1 MKKLLLVLTIITM
14 FLSVP
19 INVKAK
25 EKTEFEIAQEVYYSL
40 FDELDNTEDE
50 DLEEW
55 FNRYQIL
62 ADKYDKDRDRL
73 ECIFS
78 EEEIQLMW
86 QVIETETHEA
96 TFIQK
101 VNIANVLLNR
111 FQSLDYAYL
120 DMTEIITEKN
130 QFTYHRTKITQST
143 KDALTFA
150 FEVRDTTNGCISF
163 RSDKKVDTWHG
174 WEYAMYDGAHWFYKN
189 KEDESKNE
197 Q

>member
-1 MKKLLLVLTIITM
+1 MKKLLLVLVLVTM
-14 FLSVP
+14 SLFMS
-19 INVKAK
+19 INANAK

-40 FDELDNTEDE
+40 FDELDNTEAE

-55 FNRYQIL
+55 FRKYQIL
-62 ADKYDKDRDRL
+62 ADKYDKDRDKL

-86 QVIETETHEA
+86 QVIETETYDA

-101 VNIANVLLNR
+101 VNVANVLLNR
-111 FQSLDYAYL
+111 FQSLDFSY
-120 DMTEIITEKN
+120 MNMIEVITEEN
-130 QFTYHRTKITQST
+130 QFTYYRTKITQST

-163 RSDKKVDTWHG
+163 RSDKRVDIWHG
-174 WEYAMYDGAHWFYKN
+174 WEYAMYDGAHWFYKV
-189 KEDESKNE
+189 KEEKSNNE
-197 Q
+197 

>member
-1 MKKLLLVLTIITM
+1 MKRLLLVLILVTM
-14 FLSVP
+14 FLSLP

-25 EKTEFEIAQEVYYSL
+25 EKTEFEITQEAYYSL

-55 FNRYQIL
+55 FRKYQIL

-86 QVIETETHEA
+86 QVIETEAYDA

-101 VNIANVLLNR
+101 VNVANVLLNR

-163 RSDKKVDTWHG
+163 RSDKRVDNWHG
-174 WEYAMYDGAHWFYKN
+174 WKYVMYDGAHWFYKN
-189 KEDESKNE
+189 KEE
-197 Q
+197 

>member
-1 MKKLLLVLTIITM
+1 MKKLLLVSTIITM

-55 FNRYQIL
+55 FRKYQIL

-86 QVIETETHEA
+86 QVIETETYDA

-101 VNIANVLLNR
+101 VNVANVLLNR

-150 FEVRDTTNGCISF
+150 FEVKDTTDGCVAF
-163 RSDKKVDTWHG
+163 RSDKKVDNWHA
-174 WEYAMYDGAHWFYKN
+174 WECAMYDGAHWFYKN
-189 KEDESKNE
+189 KEE
-197 Q
+197 

>member
-1 MKKLLLVLTIITM
+1 MKKLLLVSTIITM

-55 FNRYQIL
+55 FRKYQIL

-86 QVIETETHEA
+86 QVIETETYDA

-101 VNIANVLLNR
+101 VNVANVLLNR

-150 FEVRDTTNGCISF
+150 FEVKDTTDGCVAF
-163 RSDKKVDTWHG
+163 RSDKKVDNWHA
-174 WEYAMYDGAHWFYKN
+174 WECTMYDGAHWFYKN
-189 KEDESKNE
+189 KEE
-197 Q
+197 